1 MEMTRPFDSL
11 NKSKDKTVIV
21 DLKNGK
27 QYIGQ
32 LHAFDTHINIVLV
45 NAEEHEN
52 GELKKKIGTVF
63 IRGDTITII
72 SPQ

>member
-32 LHAFDTHINIVLV
+32 LQAFDTHINVVLI
-45 NAEEHEN
+45 NAEEHVD